1 MNIEL
6 TPAAKL
12 LIHVLG
18 KLRAQRDALLSTVAT
33 QMVQHAQQLMNQA
46 GASPRNLI
54 GNAWRT
60 SWSMFPRTE
69 AGESGRLLEALVG
82 RLVDELEQAIVSV
95 EERVPRGVMPVSPPL
110 PTSLRDLDDL
120 FALAGTRPNAQ
131 TLSHEEG
138 TEASLFARVFHASM
152 VGEAFRRILSAYR
165 FEVGDFDRADRA
177 ERLFCDLAAIAL
189 PHLECYHEDLLVH
202 DRDAIYG
209 MSVGQE
215 GLVVVKSEGYGT
227 WFYPTV
233 GALQNVPMDPKRSLM
248 APRAIALI
256 TYDSVTQLSADAAD
270 RYWRKATHR
279 AHAA

>member
-1 MNIEL
+1 MIIEL
-6 TPAAKL
+6 TPAARL

-33 QMVQHAQQLMNQA
+33 QMVQHAQELMNQA
-46 GASPRNLI
+46 GASPHNLI

-69 AGESGRLLEALVG
+69 PGQGGKQLEALVG
-82 RLVDELEQAIVSV
+82 CLADELEQAIASL

-120 FALAGTRPNAQ
+120 FARAGTRPAAQ

-138 TEASLFARVFHASM
+138 SDASLFARVFHASM
-152 VGEAFRRILSAYR
+152 VAEAFRRILSAYR
-165 FEVGDFDRADRA
+165 FEVGDFDRTDRA

-189 PHLECYHEDLLVH
+189 PHVECYHEDLLVH

-233 GALQNVPMDPKRSLM
+233 GAPNNVPMDPKRNLGTT
-248 APRAIALI
+248 RAIALI
-256 TYDSVTQLSADAAD
+256 TYESVTQLSLQAAAQ
-270 RYWRKATHR
+270 YWNMATHR
-279 AHAA
+279 AQAA